1 MPYAPTHISDRGV
14 LMLLTGRQREAE
26 SLLLQAID
34 MDPPGSS
41 NEFRHLC
48 FARLL
53 MGRYDEAALECER
66 SAALDQWYED
76 QMLLTA
82 IHAQKGDAANAAIAR
97 AELLKSQPGM
107 TIENSTWMRISDV
120 PAFRKQLEEHANAG
134 LRKAGIPE
142 R

>member
-1 MPYAPTHISDRGV
+1 MRGAV
-14 LMLLTGRQREAE
+14 GRQVAARFEDQGEQAVKNIAE
-26 SLLLQAID
+26 PVRAFRVRSLTDGASARV
-34 MDPPGSS
+34 PG
-41 NEFRHLC
+41 R
-48 FARLL
+48 
-53 MGRYDEAALECER
+53 EAALECER

-82 IHAQKGDAANAAIAR
+82 IHAQKGDAAKAAIAR

-107 TIENSTWMRISDV
+107 TIENSIWMRVSDV